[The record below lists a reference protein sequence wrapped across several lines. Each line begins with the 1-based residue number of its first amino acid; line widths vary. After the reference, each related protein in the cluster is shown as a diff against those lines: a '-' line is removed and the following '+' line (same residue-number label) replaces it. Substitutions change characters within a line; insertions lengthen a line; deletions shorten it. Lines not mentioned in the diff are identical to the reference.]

1 MRPGESP
8 VRPLFVTADDVLL
21 DDLLRLAAGAGVS
34 PDLATDAAAARRQW
48 ASASLVLVGT
58 DLAEAVSR
66 AEPVRRDNVCLVT
79 NDLDDASVWKRA
91 VDVGAETVLVL
102 PDGEAALRELL
113 ADTIDGGS
121 PNAVTLSVVG
131 GCGGA
136 GASVFASGLALA
148 AADRRLR
155 VLLVD
160 GDPLGGGIDLTL
172 GAEDTAG
179 LRWPDLMGTSGRVSA
194 PTLRAALPEI
204 KQLAVL
210 SWDRGDLLSVPAEL
224 MRAVVTA
231 GQRGGDL
238 VVVDLPRRLDAAAE
252 EALVRSTCTL
262 LVVPAEVRA
271 VASAARVAAQLRLVA
286 SDLRLVVRGPG
297 QSGLDGSLIA
307 DTLSLPLAAQMRPDS
322 SLAEALDRGLGPMR
336 RPRGPLA
343 LACAQV
349 LDSHRLQA
357 RAAA

>member
-1 MRPGESP
+1 
-8 VRPLFVTADDVLL
+8 
-21 DDLLRLAAGAGVS
+21 
-34 PDLATDAAAARRQW
+34 
-48 ASASLVLVGT
+48 
-58 DLAEAVSR
+58 
-66 AEPVRRDNVCLVT
+66 
-79 NDLDDASVWKRA
+79 
-91 VDVGAETVLVL
+91 
-102 PDGEAALRELL
+102 
-113 ADTIDGGS
+113 
-121 PNAVTLSVVG
+121 
-131 GCGGA
+131 
-136 GASVFASGLALA
+136 VFASGLALA
-148 AADRRLR
+148 AANRRLR

-297 QSGLDGSLIA
+297 LSGLDGSLIA

-322 SLAEALDRGLGPMR
+322 SLAEALDRGFGPMR

-343 LACAQV
+343 RACAQV